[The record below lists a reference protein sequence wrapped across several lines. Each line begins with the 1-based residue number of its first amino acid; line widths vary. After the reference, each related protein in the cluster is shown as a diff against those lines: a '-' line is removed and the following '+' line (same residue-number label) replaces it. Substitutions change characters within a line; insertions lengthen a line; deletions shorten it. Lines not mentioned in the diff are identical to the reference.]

1 MKTMQSKYPGTC
13 AKCGKPFAKGEL
25 INYYGRGRGVEHA
38 HQCRNQQPTAPDGK
52 CWQCGSPDGY
62 FRNLGAATPVWC
74 ESCWQPER
82 KKYAA
87 RFAIARQDNSS
98 HEDRACGDMA
108 YEDACAAACGGGL

>member
-38 HQCRNQQPTAPDGK
+38 HQCGN
-52 CWQCGSPDGY
+52 
-62 FRNLGAATPVWC
+62 
-74 ESCWQPER
+74 
-82 KKYAA
+82 
-87 RFAIARQDNSS
+87 RQDNSS